1 MGKSKEQPLKI
12 NVKTLNKNA
21 KMECMNELQ
30 AFFSCMA
37 VGYHLSARISIVV
50 EAAGHPTCN
59 HFWVLICRGVVSTSM
74 ETAMARGRR
83 CQIAHQLR

>member
-37 VGYHLSARISIVV
+37 VGH
-50 EAAGHPTCN
+50 HPN
-59 HFWVLICRGVVSTSM
+59 RWFFPLV
-74 ETAMARGRR
+74 
-83 CQIAHQLR
+83 